1 MILLSQLNSDFNGV
15 DDIQQL
21 SYYGG
26 HHFQSP
32 SNDGVVLNNNLGIM
46 QTFEQESNSSWEI
59 YKGETLWNT

>member
-1 MILLSQLNSDFNGV
+1 MILLSQLNSGYDFNGV

-46 QTFEQESNSSWEI
+46 QTFDQ
-59 YKGETLWNT
+59 K

>member
-1 MILLSQLNSDFNGV
+1 MILLSQLNSEYDFNGV

-46 QTFEQESNSSWEI
+46 QTFEQE
-59 YKGETLWNT
+59 